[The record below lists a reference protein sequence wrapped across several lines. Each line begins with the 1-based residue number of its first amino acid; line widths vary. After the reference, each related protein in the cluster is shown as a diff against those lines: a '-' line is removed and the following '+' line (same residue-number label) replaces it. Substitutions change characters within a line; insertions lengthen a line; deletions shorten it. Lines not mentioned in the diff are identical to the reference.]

1 METQLTE
8 QQQAEMTK
16 QKLLESKK
24 QGIVE
29 ALRKGIVDLQFKKV
43 NGDLR
48 NMEATL
54 NEDLIPASDIP
65 EEGKERKTNE
75 EIVVIY
81 DLGVNG
87 WRSFRTENLIEYRG
101 R

>member
-1 METQLTE
+1 M
-8 QQQAEMTK
+8 
-16 QKLLESKK
+16 LLELTK

-29 ALRKGIVDLQFKKV
+29 ELRKGIVDLQFKKV

-54 NEDLIPASDIP
+54 SEDLIPVSDIP
-65 EEGKERKTNE
+65 EEGKERKTNA
-75 EIVVIY
+75 EIVVVY
-81 DLGVNG
+81 DLEVNG